1 MKYLLIII
9 VPLFL
14 LSGCSSKNMP
24 EPIIEKADVVE
35 IVTSSQPFLVNKD
48 VISDSQKEI
57 APLTYVQVMAS
68 KVGDPEYDYYESSYK
83 GKLIEWQGKISGYYS
98 QITGIKFCV
107 IDEGHQNVDID
118 KPCDWFWAF
127 SRELMGADDIAINPN
142 WDGKWVNYILNYY
155 KVPFNK
161 DSYFYND
168 VYTIKGVVNGIDC
181 ISKDQCVPDIDI
193 INISK

>member
-1 MKYLLIII
+1 
-9 VPLFL
+9 
-14 LSGCSSKNMP
+14 MP
-24 EPIIEKADVVE
+24 EPSIEKADVAE

-57 APLTYVQVMAS
+57 GSLTYAQFMES
-68 KVGDPEYDYYESSYK
+68 KVGDSEYDYYKSSYG
-83 GKLIEWQGKISGYYS
+83 GKLVEWQGKISGYYS

-127 SRELMGADDIAINPN
+127 SRDLMGADDITINPN

-155 KVPFNK
+155 KVPFDK

-168 VYTIKGVVNGIDC
+168 TYTIKGVVNGIDC